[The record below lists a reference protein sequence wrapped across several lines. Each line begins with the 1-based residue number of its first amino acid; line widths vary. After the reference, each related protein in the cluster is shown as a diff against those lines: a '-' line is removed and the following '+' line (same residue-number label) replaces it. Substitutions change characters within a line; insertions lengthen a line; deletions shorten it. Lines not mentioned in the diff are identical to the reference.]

1 MNKRLENWENLG
13 LLVKTPETKKVFV
26 ANALELLLSHL
37 NYVYKKEQDGN
48 FETLIFPIFT
58 RIGNEIEFSIN
69 ELFTIIDEVRE
80 GVNDL
85 EYSEYI
91 DVEAC
96 FVEKYCENK
105 INELKNKLK

>member
-1 MNKRLENWENLG
+1 MNERLEKWENLG
-13 LLVKTPETKKVFV
+13 LLAKTPETKKVFV

-37 NYVYKKEQDGN
+37 NYVYKEEQDGK

-69 ELFTIIDEVRE
+69 DLFSIINEVRE
-80 GVNDL
+80 GVDNL
-85 EYSEYI
+85 QYSEYI
-91 DVEAC
+91 DIEAS

-105 INELKNKLK
+105 INELNNR